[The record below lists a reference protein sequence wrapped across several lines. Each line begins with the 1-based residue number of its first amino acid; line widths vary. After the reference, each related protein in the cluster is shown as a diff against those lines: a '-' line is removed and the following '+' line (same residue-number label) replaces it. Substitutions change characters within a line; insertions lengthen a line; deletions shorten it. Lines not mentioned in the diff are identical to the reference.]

1 MWCTFASQ
9 QLKLKRQL
17 FISYHLFSA
26 SCPPLSGMLPGNIYP
41 GFYITYLPITANGSS
56 HNEPLLTEG
65 GSIKISV
72 PISIWMKRQ
81 INEFIPN
88 LVLKRSHRW
97 KKTSDTH
104 VSPKLVFCA
113 VVVWMSSHSH
123 FTSVSRFLSWFPPS
137 AQFVTSSHY
146 RRASWQQAK
155 LWRSENAVFL
165 GVLAVVSLL
174 AVCVY
179 VCGGGCDEFAL
190 ESNGVNLGR
199 MNA

>member
-26 SCPPLSGMLPGNIYP
+26 SCPPLSGMLPGNISP

-81 INEFIPN
+81 INKFTPN

-104 VSPKLVFCA
+104 VSPKLVICA
-113 VVVWMSSHSH
+113 VVVWMSSHFH
-123 FTSVSRFLSWFPPS
+123 FTSVSRFCRGSLHLLSLSPPPTTD
-137 AQFVTSSHY
+137 ALLDNKQSSED
-146 RRASWQQAK
+146 RKMPFS
-155 LWRSENAVFL
+155 
-165 GVLAVVSLL
+165 
-174 AVCVY
+174 
-179 VCGGGCDEFAL
+179 
-190 ESNGVNLGR
+190 
-199 MNA
+199 